1 MIRLYLTFALAL
13 CAGFLFDAA
22 AQRPTDDVLYLKNGW
37 VLRGKLLPAAAPESV
52 SIQTNDGNT
61 FVFPQT
67 DVLETKKE
75 PALRYLNIR
84 YRDRGYAHFTEM
96 GVMASSNNVNEL
108 GVTTSAF
115 TFHTVNGYK
124 FNQWFYTG
132 LGAGVDLYASQTFIP
147 VFASARGDFTRR
159 GILIPYYYIDGGW
172 GFNGT
177 TNLPGKRQR
186 GGAHF
191 AAGLGMKVLFN
202 GNAGFLLSVGYYLQQ
217 TAIEETH
224 DSGIRRTETDYQR
237 VAIRA
242 GFAF

>member
-1 MIRLYLTFALAL
+1 MTRFYLTLALAF
-13 CAGFLFDAA
+13 CTGFLFDAV

-37 VLRGKLLPAAAPESV
+37 VLRGRLLPATAPETV
-52 SIQTNDGNT
+52 SIHTNDGNT
-61 FVFPQT
+61 FVFPQA
-67 DVLETKKE
+67 DVLQTKQE

-84 YRDRGYAHFTEM
+84 YRDRGYAHFTEL
-96 GVMASSNNVNEL
+96 GVMASNNNVNQS

-124 FNQWFYTG
+124 FSQWLYTG

-147 VFASARGDFTRR
+147 VFASLRGDFTRK
-159 GILIPYYYIDGGW
+159 GILIPYYYVDGGW

-177 TNLPGKRQR
+177 TNTPTRRQR
-186 GGAHF
+186 GGVHF
-191 AAGLGMKVLFN
+191 AAGVGMKVLFN

-217 TAIEETH
+217 TAIEEIH
-224 DSGIRRTETDYQR
+224 DGGTRRTEDNYRR